1 MDYNTYAN
9 AINKIF
15 ECINQMRIAWRNT
28 TNISNIDQI
37 EEYRNMVIEK
47 SKQVQL
53 ELNKTPTMEELGEW

>member
-15 ECINQMRIAWRNT
+15 ECINQMRIAWPNT

-53 ELNKTPTMEELGEW
+53 ELNKTPTMEELGE